1 MSIFEH
7 EAPTHPTHP
16 ALAELRGGFD
26 AVGEVP
32 FSTLEVDELNE
43 FLIEAYR
50 AQQQIK
56 GVLAK
61 IVHESMN
68 QQLAKRHGEHSL
80 SVHIAGQVHGNSKSV
95 ASELAFA
102 RWLHRFPELHAA
114 LISGDVTVGH
124 LNELRQLENKHP
136 KASPHMERA
145 QDFFVDAAI
154 TLQFPQWVDS
164 VGYWFKA
171 LDPDGKLNDP
181 TDPKYGTTITKLAS
195 GDVIVTMCMDPVT
208 GEAYLTAVD
217 AEEQKIF
224 NAEADL
230 EPIDKLTPKQRTQTA
245 IMRLI
250 TRGFQKADGSFPEP
264 MVQLV
269 MSEKVAE
276 DLLARAM
283 GCIDPDTNG
292 PMDFDPFDLPID
304 YDDVDGRCETLQGT
318 PVHPMHAL
326 VPLLISKMRR
336 LVIDEYGQATEEPKN
351 APTFRFFTKEQRQV
365 LLALA
370 RGKCGIAGCNNP
382 YAWLQMDHIQPHSKT
397 GQTLL
402 PNGQPLCQPH
412 NKAKGDRE

>member
-7 EAPTHPTHP
+7 EAPTHP
-16 ALAELRGGFD
+16 ALAEFRGGFD
-26 AVGEVP
+26 AVDGVP
-32 FSTLEVDELNE
+32 LSTLEVDELNE

-56 GVLAK
+56 GLLAK
-61 IVHESMN
+61 VVHEAIN

-80 SVHIAGQVHGNSKSV
+80 SVHIAGQVHGNSKRV

-114 LISGDVTVGH
+114 LIAGDVTVAH

-145 QDFFVDAAI
+145 QDFFVDAAAK
-154 TLQFPQWVDS
+154 LQFPQWVDS

-171 LDPDGKLNDP
+171 LDPDGKLTDP
-181 TDPKYGTTITKLAS
+181 KDPKYGTVITELPS
-195 GDVIVTMCMDPVT
+195 GDVLVQMRMDTIT
-208 GEAYLTAVD
+208 GEAFLIAVEH
-217 AEEQKIF
+217 EEKKITD
-224 NAEADL
+224 AEADL
-230 EPIDKLTPKQRTQTA
+230 EPDEKLTPKQRTQTA
-245 IMRLI
+245 IMLLI
-250 TRGFQKADGSFPEP
+250 VRGFQKEDGTFPEP
-264 MVQLV
+264 LVQLV
-269 MSEKVAE
+269 MSTKVAE
-276 DLLARAM
+276 DLLARAL

-292 PMDFDPFDLPID
+292 PMDFDPFELPIN
-304 YDDVDGRCETLQGT
+304 YDDLDGRCETIRGK

-326 VPLLISKMRR
+326 IPLLISKMRR
-336 LVIDEYGQATEEPKN
+336 LVIDEYGQATEEPDHV
-351 APTFRFFTKEQRQV
+351 PEFRFFNKKQRQV

-382 YAWLQMDHIQPHSKT
+382 YAWLQMDHIHPHSRG

-402 PNGQPLCQPH
+402 PNGKPLCQPH
-412 NKAKGDRE
+412 NKAKGDRI